1 MLHCCRG
8 GGHQRDPTPRHQPL
22 LGSRLNLKDASDLKA
37 NARASNTRLPD
48 IRPRAFAV
56 APATAVI
63 ARAGLQ
69 PLMGYASV
77 EKHT

>member
-1 MLHCCRG
+1 VRPHAA
-8 GGHQRDPTPRHQPL
+8 PPAASKQPFEFE
-22 LGSRLNLKDASDLKA
+22 RRSDLKA

-48 IRPRAFAV
+48 IRPRAFAA

-63 ARAGLQ
+63 AHAGLQ